1 MKQFI
6 SFVRKEFY
14 HIFRD
19 LRTMLILLGMP
30 VVQIILFGFAIT
42 TEVKNVKV
50 AVLDFSKDVST
61 RQIID
66 KLDASDYFNV
76 NKILYDNNEIEET
89 LRKSSSDLII
99 VFEAGFDNNL
109 RHTGKA
115 RVQLIADATD
125 PNNATILTSYASNII
140 ADYQQSRI
148 MQQQSPIQIIP
159 QIKLLYNAGMQ
170 SAYNFVPGVMGLILM
185 LICAMMTSISIVRE
199 KETGTM
205 EVLLV
210 SPVRPLWM
218 IIAKMVPY
226 FVLSCVNLVTIL
238 LLSVYVL
245 HVPVAGSLFSLA
257 LLSWI
262 FIVVSLLLGLL
273 VSTIARTQV
282 EAMLFSG
289 MVLMMP
295 TVLLSG
301 MIFPIEN
308 MPLPLQLISN
318 VIPARWYIVG
328 IKKIMIDGKE
338 FFADD
343 PNIAM
348 KNLPVNIIDKV
359 RAYDKQSDLARVTG
373 IDDGEE
379 ETVLDLS
386 VKPGMNKGWFGNAD
400 VAAGTE
406 DRYSGKVML
415 NRFIG
420 ENQFTVIGSMNNV
433 NDNGYPG
440 GGGGFRWG
448 GQNGLTSIKMGGF
461 NFSTQSE
468 KLETGG
474 SVNYNYKDADIIS
487 KQASETF
494 VSSATSS
501 FKNAQNAN
509 RNKTTSLTADF
520 RIEWKP
526 DTMTTVIFRPRLTYG
541 KNDNRSATNSFTFS
555 QDPEHTTDE
564 ILSAADNLSSL
575 IPEENIVNTIARN
588 SLQKGDNFNV
598 GGSAMVNRRL
608 GKPGRNITFRG
619 SYNYTNSSSEQF
631 SVSETDYYQKT
642 EEERLEI
649 LNRYISTPT
658 LNYNYGARFT
668 YSEPIFKG
676 GFLQFSYYFQY
687 KRSKSDNS
695 TYTMPNDWE
704 IAQGYGGDNVGVLDE
719 KNSKSAQYTYYNHQ
733 ADVSLRWIREKMSL
747 NAGVSFQ
754 PQKSKLSYKKDQLD
768 TVAVRNVFNFTPTF
782 DFRYKFS
789 KTSQLRINY
798 RGRSSQ
804 PSMTDLLPIEDTTDP
819 LNIRRGNPGLKPAFT
834 NSFMAFYNTFDTEKQ
849 RGIMTHFRFENVLNS
864 ISNRSTYDPQTGG
877 TVTMPE
883 NINGN
888 WNLFGILGSNTAL
901 RNKKYTINTFTMAR
915 YNNIVSYMSDAQ
927 AENVSDKNKTRQL
940 SLSERLRGTY
950 RNDWWEFSLNGS
962 LAYTHSRNSFKE
974 ENNMDTYQFSYG
986 ASTNVRLPWNM
997 SIATD
1002 ISQNSRR
1009 GYADASM
1016 NRDELIWNAQ
1026 LSQDFLKG
1034 NVATVSIQFYD
1045 ILRNQSNISRV
1056 ISAAMRSDT
1065 EYNAIYSYCMV
1076 HFIYRLNLFGGK
1088 GAGPRMG
1095 GPGRGPGFGPGPGH
1109 GPRRF

>member
-1 MKQFI
+1 M
-6 SFVRKEFY
+6 E
-14 HIFRD
+14 
-19 LRTMLILLGMP
+19 
-30 VVQIILFGFAIT
+30 
-42 TEVKNVKV
+42 
-50 AVLDFSKDVST
+50 
-61 RQIID
+61 
-66 KLDASDYFNV
+66 
-76 NKILYDNNEIEET
+76 
-89 LRKSSSDLII
+89 
-99 VFEAGFDNNL
+99 
-109 RHTGKA
+109 
-115 RVQLIADATD
+115 
-125 PNNATILTSYASNII
+125 
-140 ADYQQSRI
+140 
-148 MQQQSPIQIIP
+148 
-159 QIKLLYNAGMQ
+159 
-170 SAYNFVPGVMGLILM
+170 
-185 LICAMMTSISIVRE
+185 E
-199 KETGTM
+199 KEKAM
-205 EVLLV
+205 K
-210 SPVRPLWM
+210 R
-218 IIAKMVPY
+218 
-226 FVLSCVNLVTIL
+226 F
-238 LLSVYVL
+238 
-245 HVPVAGSLFSLA
+245 
-257 LLSWI
+257 
-262 FIVVSLLLGLL
+262 LLGLL
-273 VSTIARTQV
+273 LMVGVAISAFAQSGGSRGSVS
-282 EAMLFSG
+282 G
-289 MVLMMP
+289 
-295 TVLLSG
+295 TVIDKGDNSPVIQATVQLLSVKDSSMVVG
-301 MIFPIEN
+301 NVTDLNGHFSLSVRPGKYLLKISYIGYSPYFKQIVLSRNNLRANVGKVPLEADAIMLAEAVVVAEAPEVTAAEDTLVYNSSAYRVPEGSALEELVKKLPGAEVDEN
-308 MPLPLQLISN
+308 GKITIN
-318 VIPARWYIVG
+318 G
-328 IKKIMIDGKE
+328 KEIKKIMIDGKE

-386 VKPGMNKGWFGNAD
+386 VKPGMNKGWFGNVD
-400 VAAGTE
+400 LAAGTK
-406 DRYSGKVML
+406 DRYSGKIML
-415 NRFIG
+415 NRFVG
-420 ENQFTVIGSMNNV
+420 NNQFTVIGSMNNV

-494 VSSATSS
+494 VSSASSS
-501 FKNAQNAN
+501 FKNALTSN

-526 DTMTTVIFRPRLTYG
+526 DTMTTVIVRPRLTYG
-541 KNDNRSATNSFTFS
+541 KDNNGSGTHSYTFN
-555 QDPEHTTDE
+555 QDPGYSTDE
-564 ILSAADNLSSL
+564 ILNAGDNLSDL
-575 IPEENIVNTIARN
+575 IPEENIVNTILRN
-588 SLQKGDNFNV
+588 SLQKGSDFNV
-598 GGSAMVNRRL
+598 GGSAMINRRL
-608 GKPGRNITFRG
+608 GKAGRNITFRG
-619 SYNYTNSSSEQF
+619 TYNYTNSSSEQF
-631 SVSETDYYQKT
+631 SESKTEYFQKT
-642 EEERLEI
+642 EADLTEADLQEI
-649 LNRYISTPT
+649 LNRYITTPT

-676 GFLQFSYYFQY
+676 GFLQFSYNFQY

-695 TYTMPNDWE
+695 TYTMPEDWV
-704 IAQGYGGDNVGVLDE
+704 ISQGFGGDYMGELDTQ
-719 KNSKSAQYTYYNHQ
+719 NSKSAQYTYYNHQ
-733 ADVSLRWIREKMSL
+733 ADISLRWIREKMRL
-747 NAGVSFQ
+747 NVGASFQ
-754 PQKSKLSYKKDQLD
+754 PQKSKLTYKKDQLD
-768 TVAVRNVFNFTPTF
+768 TATVRRVFNFTPTF
-782 DFRYKFS
+782 DFRYNFS
-789 KTSQLRINY
+789 KTSQLRITY

-804 PSMTDLLPIEDTTDP
+804 PSMTDLLPVEDTTDP

-834 NSFMAFYNTFDTEKQ
+834 NTFMAFYNTFNTKTQ
-849 RGIMTHFRFENVLNS
+849 RGIMTHFRFENVMNS
-864 ISNRSTYDPQTGG
+864 ISNRSVYDQSTGG
-877 TVTMPE
+877 TITQPD

-915 YNNIVSYMSDAQ
+915 YNNIVSYMSDMQ
-927 AENVSDKNKTRQL
+927 SQGLSDKNKTRQL

-997 SIATD
+997 SLATD

-1026 LSQDFLKG
+1026 ISQDFLKG
-1034 NVATVSIQFYD
+1034 NAATVSIQFYD

-1065 EYNAIYSYCMV
+1065 EYNAIYSYCMI

-1095 GPGRGPGFGPGPGH
+1095 GPGFGPGH
-1109 GPRRF
+1109 GPGPRRF

>member
-1 MKQFI
+1 MEEKVKAMKRF
-6 SFVRKEFY
+6 
-14 HIFRD
+14 
-19 LRTMLILLGMP
+19 
-30 VVQIILFGFAIT
+30 
-42 TEVKNVKV
+42 
-50 AVLDFSKDVST
+50 
-61 RQIID
+61 
-66 KLDASDYFNV
+66 
-76 NKILYDNNEIEET
+76 
-89 LRKSSSDLII
+89 
-99 VFEAGFDNNL
+99 
-109 RHTGKA
+109 
-115 RVQLIADATD
+115 
-125 PNNATILTSYASNII
+125 
-140 ADYQQSRI
+140 
-148 MQQQSPIQIIP
+148 
-159 QIKLLYNAGMQ
+159 
-170 SAYNFVPGVMGLILM
+170 
-185 LICAMMTSISIVRE
+185 
-199 KETGTM
+199 
-205 EVLLV
+205 
-210 SPVRPLWM
+210 
-218 IIAKMVPY
+218 
-226 FVLSCVNLVTIL
+226 
-238 LLSVYVL
+238 
-245 HVPVAGSLFSLA
+245 
-257 LLSWI
+257 
-262 FIVVSLLLGLL
+262 LLGLL
-273 VSTIARTQV
+273 LMVGVAISAFAQSGGSRGSVS
-282 EAMLFSG
+282 G
-289 MVLMMP
+289 
-295 TVLLSG
+295 TVIDKGDNSPVIQATVQLLSVKDSSMVVG
-301 MIFPIEN
+301 NVTDLNGHFSLSVRPGKYLLKISYIGYSPYFKQVVLSRNNMRANVGKVPLEADAIMLAEAVVVAEAPEVTAAEDTLVYNSSAYRVPEGSALEELVKKLPGAEVDEN
-308 MPLPLQLISN
+308 GKITIN
-318 VIPARWYIVG
+318 G
-328 IKKIMIDGKE
+328 KEIKKIMIDGKE

-386 VKPGMNKGWFGNAD
+386 VKPGMNKGWFGNVD
-400 VAAGTE
+400 LAAGTK

-415 NRFIG
+415 NRFVG
-420 ENQFTVIGSMNNV
+420 NNQFTVIGSMNNV

-494 VSSATSS
+494 VSSASSS
-501 FKNAQNAN
+501 FKNALTSN

-526 DTMTTVIFRPRLTYG
+526 DTMTTVIVRPRLTYG
-541 KNDNRSATNSFTFS
+541 KDNNGSGTHSYTFN
-555 QDPEHTTDE
+555 QDPGYSTDE
-564 ILSAADNLSSL
+564 ILNAGDNLSDL
-575 IPEENIVNTIARN
+575 IPEENIVNTILRN
-588 SLQKGDNFNV
+588 SLQKGSDFNV
-598 GGSAMVNRRL
+598 GGSAMINRRL
-608 GKPGRNITFRG
+608 GKAGRNITFRG
-619 SYNYTNSSSEQF
+619 TYNYTNSSSEQF
-631 SVSETDYYQKT
+631 SESKTEYFQKT
-642 EEERLEI
+642 EADLTEADLQEI
-649 LNRYISTPT
+649 LNRYITTPT

-676 GFLQFSYYFQY
+676 GFLQFSYNFQY

-695 TYTMPNDWE
+695 TYTMPEDWV
-704 IAQGYGGDNVGVLDE
+704 ISQGFGGDYMGELDTQ
-719 KNSKSAQYTYYNHQ
+719 NSKSAQYTYYNHQ
-733 ADVSLRWIREKMSL
+733 ADISLRWIREKMRL
-747 NAGVSFQ
+747 NVGASFQ
-754 PQKSKLSYKKDQLD
+754 PQKSKLTYKKDQLD
-768 TVAVRNVFNFTPTF
+768 TATVRRVFNFTPTF
-782 DFRYKFS
+782 DFRYNFS

-804 PSMTDLLPIEDTTDP
+804 PSMTDLLPVEDTTDP

-834 NSFMAFYNTFDTEKQ
+834 NTFMAFYNTFNTKTQ
-849 RGIMTHFRFENVLNS
+849 RGIMTHFRFQNVMNS
-864 ISNRSTYDPQTGG
+864 ISNRSVYDQSTGG
-877 TVTMPE
+877 TITQPD

-915 YNNIVSYMSDAQ
+915 YNNIVSYMSDMQ
-927 AENVSDKNKTRQL
+927 SQGLSDKNKTRQL

-997 SIATD
+997 SLATD

-1026 LSQDFLKG
+1026 ISQDFLKG
-1034 NVATVSIQFYD
+1034 NAATVSVQFYD

-1065 EYNAIYSYCMV
+1065 EYNAIYSYCMI

-1095 GPGRGPGFGPGPGH
+1095 GPGFGPGH
-1109 GPRRF
+1109 GPGPRRF

>member
-1 MKQFI
+1 M
-6 SFVRKEFY
+6 E
-14 HIFRD
+14 
-19 LRTMLILLGMP
+19 
-30 VVQIILFGFAIT
+30 
-42 TEVKNVKV
+42 
-50 AVLDFSKDVST
+50 
-61 RQIID
+61 
-66 KLDASDYFNV
+66 
-76 NKILYDNNEIEET
+76 
-89 LRKSSSDLII
+89 
-99 VFEAGFDNNL
+99 
-109 RHTGKA
+109 
-115 RVQLIADATD
+115 
-125 PNNATILTSYASNII
+125 
-140 ADYQQSRI
+140 
-148 MQQQSPIQIIP
+148 
-159 QIKLLYNAGMQ
+159 
-170 SAYNFVPGVMGLILM
+170 
-185 LICAMMTSISIVRE
+185 E
-199 KETGTM
+199 KEKAM
-205 EVLLV
+205 K
-210 SPVRPLWM
+210 R
-218 IIAKMVPY
+218 
-226 FVLSCVNLVTIL
+226 F
-238 LLSVYVL
+238 
-245 HVPVAGSLFSLA
+245 
-257 LLSWI
+257 
-262 FIVVSLLLGLL
+262 LLGLL
-273 VSTIARTQV
+273 LMVGVAISAFAQSGGSRGSVS
-282 EAMLFSG
+282 G
-289 MVLMMP
+289 
-295 TVLLSG
+295 TVIDKGDNSPVIQATVQLLSVKDSSMVVG
-301 MIFPIEN
+301 NVTDLNGHFSLSVRSGKYLLKISYIGYSPYFKQVVLSRNNLRANVGKVPLEADAIMLAEAVVVAEAPEVTAAEDTLVYNSSAYRVPEGSALEELVKKLPGAEVDEN
-308 MPLPLQLISN
+308 GKITIN
-318 VIPARWYIVG
+318 G
-328 IKKIMIDGKE
+328 KEIKKIMIDGKE

-386 VKPGMNKGWFGNAD
+386 VKPGMNKGWFGNVD
-400 VAAGTE
+400 LAAGTK
-406 DRYSGKVML
+406 DRYSGKIML
-415 NRFIG
+415 NRFVG
-420 ENQFTVIGSMNNV
+420 NNQFTVIGSMNNV

-494 VSSATSS
+494 VSSASSS
-501 FKNAQNAN
+501 FKNALTSN

-526 DTMTTVIFRPRLTYG
+526 DTMTTVIVRPRLTYG
-541 KNDNRSATNSFTFS
+541 KDNNGSGTHSYTFN
-555 QDPEHTTDE
+555 QDPGYSTDE
-564 ILSAADNLSSL
+564 ILNAGDNLSEL
-575 IPEENIVNTIARN
+575 IPEENIVNTILRN
-588 SLQKGDNFNV
+588 SLQKGSDFNV
-598 GGSAMVNRRL
+598 GGSAMINRRL
-608 GKPGRNITFRG
+608 GKAGRNITFRG
-619 SYNYTNSSSEQF
+619 TYNYTNSSSEQF
-631 SVSETDYYQKT
+631 SESKTEYFQKT
-642 EEERLEI
+642 EADLTEADLQEI
-649 LNRYISTPT
+649 LNRYITTPT

-676 GFLQFSYYFQY
+676 GFLQFSYNFQY

-695 TYTMPNDWE
+695 TYTMPEDWV
-704 IAQGYGGDNVGVLDE
+704 ISQGFGGDYMGELDTQ
-719 KNSKSAQYTYYNHQ
+719 NSKSAQYTYYNHQ
-733 ADVSLRWIREKMSL
+733 ADISLRWIREKMRL
-747 NAGVSFQ
+747 NVGASFQ
-754 PQKSKLSYKKDQLD
+754 PQKSKLTYKKDQLD
-768 TVAVRNVFNFTPTF
+768 TATVRRVFNFTPTF
-782 DFRYKFS
+782 DFRYNFS
-789 KTSQLRINY
+789 KTSQLRITY

-804 PSMTDLLPIEDTTDP
+804 PSMTDLLPVEDTTDP

-834 NSFMAFYNTFDTEKQ
+834 NTFMAFYNTFNTKTQ
-849 RGIMTHFRFENVLNS
+849 RGIMTHFRFENVMNS
-864 ISNRSTYDPQTGG
+864 ISNRSVYDQSTGG
-877 TVTMPE
+877 TITQPD

-915 YNNIVSYMSDAQ
+915 YNNIVSYMSDMQ
-927 AENVSDKNKTRQL
+927 SQGLSDKNKTRQL

-997 SIATD
+997 SLATD

-1026 LSQDFLKG
+1026 ISQDFLKG
-1034 NVATVSIQFYD
+1034 NAATVSIQFYD

-1065 EYNAIYSYCMV
+1065 EYNAIYSYCMI

-1095 GPGRGPGFGPGPGH
+1095 GPGFGPGH
-1109 GPRRF
+1109 GPGPRRF

>member
-1 MKQFI
+1 MKRF
-6 SFVRKEFY
+6 
-14 HIFRD
+14 
-19 LRTMLILLGMP
+19 LLGMLLM
-30 VVQIILFGFAIT
+30 VGVAISAFAQSGSSRGT
-42 TEVKNVKV
+42 
-50 AVLDFSKDVST
+50 VSGT
-61 RQIID
+61 VID
-66 KLDASDYFNV
+66 DGDK
-76 NKILYDNNEIEET
+76 
-89 LRKSSSDLII
+89 
-99 VFEAGFDNNL
+99 
-109 RHTGKA
+109 
-115 RVQLIADATD
+115 
-125 PNNATILTSYASNII
+125 
-140 ADYQQSRI
+140 
-148 MQQQSPIQIIP
+148 
-159 QIKLLYNAGMQ
+159 
-170 SAYNFVPGVMGLILM
+170 
-185 LICAMMTSISIVRE
+185 
-199 KETGTM
+199 
-205 EVLLV
+205 
-210 SPVRPLWM
+210 SPV
-218 IIAKMVPY
+218 IQATVQ
-226 FVLSCVNLVTIL
+226 
-238 LLSVYVL
+238 LLSVKDSSMVVGNVTDMNG
-245 HVPVAGSLFSLA
+245 HFSLSVRPGKYLLKVSYIGYSPYFKQVA
-257 LLSWI
+257 LSRNNPRLN
-262 FIVVSLLLGLL
+262 VGKVSLAADAIMLAEAVVVAQAPEVTAAEDTL
-273 VSTIARTQV
+273 VYNSSAYRIPEGSALEELVKKLPGAEVDENGKITINGK
-282 EAMLFSG
+282 E
-289 MVLMMP
+289 
-295 TVLLSG
+295 
-301 MIFPIEN
+301 
-308 MPLPLQLISN
+308 
-318 VIPARWYIVG
+318 

-386 VKPGMNKGWFGNAD
+386 VKPGMNKGWFGNVD
-400 VAAGTE
+400 LAAGTE
-406 DRYSGKVML
+406 DRYSGKLML
-415 NRFIG
+415 NRFVG
-420 ENQFTVIGSMNNV
+420 NNQFTVIGSMNNV

-494 VSSATSS
+494 VSTESSS
-501 FKNAQNAN
+501 FKNAMTAN

-541 KNDNRSATNSFTFS
+541 KNNNGSSSNSFTFN
-555 QDPEHTTDE
+555 QDPGYTTDE
-564 ILSAADNLSSL
+564 ILNAGENLSTL
-575 IPEENIVNTIARN
+575 IPEEAIINTIARN
-588 SLQKGDNFNV
+588 SLQKSSDFNV
-598 GGSAMVNRRL
+598 GGSAMINRRL
-608 GKPGRNITFRG
+608 GKAGRNITFRG
-619 SYNYTNSSSEQF
+619 TYNYTNSSSEQF
-631 SVSETDYYQKT
+631 SESETEYFQKT
-642 EEERLEI
+642 DAERLEI
-649 LNRYISTPT
+649 LNRYITTPTLNRYITTPT
-658 LNYNYGARFT
+658 LNYNYSARFT

-676 GFLQFSYYFQY
+676 GFLQFSYNFQY

-695 TYTMPNDWE
+695 TYTMPEDWV
-704 IAQGYGGDNVGVLDE
+704 ISQGFGGDHTGVLDTQ
-719 KNSKSAQYTYYNHQ
+719 NSKSAEYTYYNHQ
-733 ADVSLRWIREKMSL
+733 ADISLRWIREKMRL
-747 NAGVSFQ
+747 NAGFSFQ

-768 TVAVRNVFNFTPTF
+768 TVAIRNVFNFTPTF
-782 DFRYKFS
+782 DFRYNFS
-789 KTSQLRINY
+789 KASQLRINY

-834 NSFMAFYNTFDTEKQ
+834 NTFMAFYNTFDAKKQ
-849 RGIMTHFRFENVLNS
+849 RGIMTHFRFENVMNS
-864 ISNRSTYDPQTGG
+864 ISNRSTYDPTTGG
-877 TVTMPE
+877 TITQPE

-915 YNNIVSYMSDAQ
+915 YNNIVSYMSDTQSQSA
-927 AENVSDKNKTRQL
+927 SDKNKTRQL

-962 LAYTHSRNSFKE
+962 LAYTHSRNSFQE

-1026 LSQDFLKG
+1026 ISQDFLKG
-1034 NVATVSIQFYD
+1034 NAATVSIQFYD

-1095 GPGRGPGFGPGPGH
+1095 GPGGGPGFGPGGGH

>member
-1 MKQFI
+1 M
-6 SFVRKEFY
+6 E
-14 HIFRD
+14 
-19 LRTMLILLGMP
+19 
-30 VVQIILFGFAIT
+30 
-42 TEVKNVKV
+42 
-50 AVLDFSKDVST
+50 
-61 RQIID
+61 
-66 KLDASDYFNV
+66 
-76 NKILYDNNEIEET
+76 
-89 LRKSSSDLII
+89 
-99 VFEAGFDNNL
+99 
-109 RHTGKA
+109 
-115 RVQLIADATD
+115 
-125 PNNATILTSYASNII
+125 
-140 ADYQQSRI
+140 
-148 MQQQSPIQIIP
+148 
-159 QIKLLYNAGMQ
+159 
-170 SAYNFVPGVMGLILM
+170 
-185 LICAMMTSISIVRE
+185 E
-199 KETGTM
+199 KEKAM
-205 EVLLV
+205 K
-210 SPVRPLWM
+210 R
-218 IIAKMVPY
+218 
-226 FVLSCVNLVTIL
+226 F
-238 LLSVYVL
+238 
-245 HVPVAGSLFSLA
+245 
-257 LLSWI
+257 
-262 FIVVSLLLGLL
+262 LLGLL
-273 VSTIARTQV
+273 LMVGVAISAFAQSGGSRGSVS
-282 EAMLFSG
+282 G
-289 MVLMMP
+289 
-295 TVLLSG
+295 TVIDKGDNSPVIQATVQLLSVKDSSMVVG
-301 MIFPIEN
+301 NVTDLNGHFSLSVRPGKYLLKISYIGYSPYFKQVVLSRNNLRANVGKVPLEADAIMLAEAVVVAEAPEVTAAEDTLVYNSSAYRVPEGSALEELVKKLPGAEVDEN
-308 MPLPLQLISN
+308 GKITIN
-318 VIPARWYIVG
+318 G
-328 IKKIMIDGKE
+328 KEIKKIMIDGKE

-386 VKPGMNKGWFGNAD
+386 VKPGMNKGWFGNVD
-400 VAAGTE
+400 LAAGTK

-415 NRFIG
+415 NRFVG
-420 ENQFTVIGSMNNV
+420 NNQFTVIGSMNNV

-494 VSSATSS
+494 VSSASSS
-501 FKNAQNAN
+501 FKNALTSN

-526 DTMTTVIFRPRLTYG
+526 DTMTTVIVRPRLTYG
-541 KNDNRSATNSFTFS
+541 KDNNGSGTHSYTFN
-555 QDPEHTTDE
+555 QDPGYSTDE
-564 ILSAADNLSSL
+564 ILNAGDNLSDL
-575 IPEENIVNTIARN
+575 IPEENIVNTILRN
-588 SLQKGDNFNV
+588 SLQKGSDFNV
-598 GGSAMVNRRL
+598 GGSAMINRRL
-608 GKPGRNITFRG
+608 GKAGRNITFRG
-619 SYNYTNSSSEQF
+619 TYNYTNSSSEQF
-631 SVSETDYYQKT
+631 SESKTEYFQKT
-642 EEERLEI
+642 EADLTEADLQEI
-649 LNRYISTPT
+649 LNRYITTPT
-658 LNYNYGARFT
+658 LNYNYGTRFT

-676 GFLQFSYYFQY
+676 GFLQFSYNFQY

-695 TYTMPNDWE
+695 TYTMPEDWV
-704 IAQGYGGDNVGVLDE
+704 ISQGFGGDYMGELDTQ
-719 KNSKSAQYTYYNHQ
+719 NSKSAQYTYYNHQ
-733 ADVSLRWIREKMSL
+733 ADISLRWIREKMRL
-747 NAGVSFQ
+747 NVGASFQ
-754 PQKSKLSYKKDQLD
+754 PQKSKLTYKKDQLD
-768 TVAVRNVFNFTPTF
+768 TATVRRVFNFTPTF
-782 DFRYKFS
+782 DFRYNFS

-804 PSMTDLLPIEDTTDP
+804 PSMTDLLPVEDTTDP

-834 NSFMAFYNTFDTEKQ
+834 NTFMAFYNTFNTKTQ
-849 RGIMTHFRFENVLNS
+849 RGIMTHFRFENVMNS
-864 ISNRSTYDPQTGG
+864 ISNRSVYDQSTGG
-877 TVTMPE
+877 TITQPD

-915 YNNIVSYMSDAQ
+915 YNNIVSYMSDMQ
-927 AENVSDKNKTRQL
+927 SQGLSDKNKTRQL

-997 SIATD
+997 SLATD

-1026 LSQDFLKG
+1026 ISQDFLKG
-1034 NVATVSIQFYD
+1034 NAATVSIQFYD

-1065 EYNAIYSYCMV
+1065 EYNAIYSYCMI

-1095 GPGRGPGFGPGPGH
+1095 GPGFGPGH
-1109 GPRRF
+1109 GPGPRRF